1 MSIDID
7 AIMIYGVPYSEI
19 PDDLTEEVDQL
30 LDDGEL
36 DYASPYFDSPRGEWI
51 VGVSVYCCGD
61 KHYDLSY
68 IIANIDNKIHHIL
81 VRDDIELLM
90 YLSPHVT

>member
-36 DYASPYFDSPRGEWI
+36 DYASPYFDSPTGEWI
-51 VGVSVYCCGD
+51 VGKGISCYETTLHEVYCGIIESGD
-61 KHYDLSY
+61 YLYDTILQKCET
-68 IIANIDNKIHHIL
+68 KIY
-81 VRDDIELLM
+81 V
-90 YLSPHVT
+90 SPHVT